1 MILVQ
6 TIRCLSE
13 VYGGNVKKSVSR
25 AFVEKM
31 GRVKNSVVVPVS
43 YLSLCQVYL
52 ANY

>member
-13 VYGGNVKKSVSR
+13 VSGGNVKSVSR